1 VFILAMRNKASIRRQ
16 RRETTS
22 NRRNLVQEAD
32 KTTSMWDIQGLI
44 EKARHAPGEVQK
56 GIIRAGL
63 QRHLYPFEPRQKQID
78 AIWHLVFK
86 KEDLLL
92 TAKTSF
98 GNSVIF
104 QAAPLFCRG
113 GIGIIIIPLDR
124 IGQEQCIKIQRLP
137 GARSVFING
146 ITDKT
151 EALAREIEMGVYTH
165 LIMGPEIAAG
175 WFRSIATNPSFKRR
189 VFSIVCCRC
198 IHLLGLHRSDE

>member
-1 VFILAMRNKASIRRQ
+1 MFILAMRNKASIRRQ

-86 KEDLLL
+86 KEDLLI

-98 GNSVIF
+98 G
-104 QAAPLFCRG
+104 
-113 GIGIIIIPLDR
+113 
-124 IGQEQCIKIQRLP
+124 KILYSRQRHCFV
-137 GARSVFING
+137 AV
-146 ITDKT
+146 
-151 EALAREIEMGVYTH
+151 ALASSSS
-165 LIMGPEIAAG
+165 L
-175 WFRSIATNPSFKRR
+175 
-189 VFSIVCCRC
+189 
-198 IHLLGLHRSDE
+198 